1 MLFKKKKV
9 RAQGYTEYIV
19 LIAGVLSIAAVIY
32 GVVQAIGDVYQSKQ
46 SDIEDLGSW

>member
-1 MLFKKKKV
+1 MLLKKKKV
-9 RAQGYTEYIV
+9 KGQGYTEYIV

-46 SDIEDLGSW
+46 ADIETLESW